1 MLCKQVP
8 KDKTKYYVTSN
19 MDIVYKLIEDDIHPL
34 YHYGTMFYFVRTE
47 KFEKYMSTTD
57 VNL

>member
-1 MLCKQVP
+1 MLCKQAP
-8 KDKTKYYVTSN
+8 KDKEKYYATSN
-19 MDIVYKLIEDDIHPL
+19 VKLIHALMENDIYPL
-34 YHYGTMFYFVRTE
+34 YSDGTTFYFVKTE

>member
-19 MDIVYKLIEDDIHPL
+19 MDIVYQLIEHDIHPL
-34 YHYGTMFYFVRTE
+34 YHYDKMFYFVRTE

>member
-1 MLCKQVP
+1 MLCKQIP
-8 KDKTKYYVTSN
+8 DDKTKYYITSN
-19 MDIVYKLIEDDIHPL
+19 MDIVYKLIENHIFPL
-34 YHYGTMFYFVRTE
+34 YNYGTTFYFVKTE

>member
-1 MLCKQVP
+1 M
-8 KDKTKYYVTSN
+8 KYYVTSN
-19 MDIVYKLIEDDIHPL
+19 MDIVYKLIEHDIHPL

>member
-19 MDIVYKLIEDDIHPL
+19 MDIVHQLIKHDIHPL
-34 YHYGTMFYFVRTE
+34 YNYGTMFYFVRTE

>member
-8 KDKTKYYVTSN
+8 KNKEKYYATHDTRIIHYL
-19 MDIVYKLIEDDIHPL
+19 MKHGVYPL
-34 YHYGTMFYFVRTE
+34 YSDGTIFYFIKTE
-47 KFEKYMSTTD
+47 KFEKYMSMTD

>member
-8 KDKTKYYVTSN
+8 KDKVKYYATSN
-19 MDIVYKLIEDDIHPL
+19 VKLIHTLMENDIYPL
-34 YHYGTMFYFVRTE
+34 YSDGTIFYFVRTE

>member
-1 MLCKQVP
+1 MLCKQIP
-8 KDKTKYYVTSN
+8 KNKEKYYATHDVR
-19 MDIVYKLIEDDIHPL
+19 IIYPL
-34 YHYGTMFYFVRTE
+34 YSDGTIFYFIKTE

>member
-8 KDKTKYYVTSN
+8 RDKTKYYATSN
-19 MDIVYKLIEDDIHPL
+19 MDIVYRLMEHDIYPL
-34 YHYGTMFYFVRTE
+34 YSYGTMFYFVKTE
-47 KFEKYMSTTD
+47 KFEKYMSKID

>member
-1 MLCKQVP
+1 MVR
-8 KDKTKYYVTSN
+8 YSITSN
-19 MDIVYKLIEDDIHPL
+19 MDIVYKLIEHDIHPL
-34 YHYGTMFYFVRTE
+34 YHWGTMFYFVRTE

>member
-1 MLCKQVP
+1 ME
-8 KDKTKYYVTSN
+8 N
-19 MDIVYKLIEDDIHPL
+19 DIYPL
-34 YHYGTMFYFVRTE
+34 YSDGTIFYFVRTE